1 MKYECYDS
9 DESDL
14 EFGRDCF
21 HELTPKEN
29 VVSTIIPYKLYQ
41 SDLHV
46 ANNLNKLE
54 NLNIKGIISLGDLY
68 EQAQYKVHKNIKY
81 LHIYIDDNPG
91 EPISDYFEEAISFIE
106 KINGAVLIHCYAGIS
121 RSTTITSV
129 YLMKIM
135 NINYKEALEI
145 IQKARPFISPNSG
158 FLKQIKKYSKMISK
172 KQEIS

>member
-29 VVSTIIPYKLYQ
+29 VVSTIIPNKLYQ

-46 ANNLNKLE
+46 ANNLKTLE
-54 NLNIKGIISLGDLY
+54 IFNIKGIISLGDLY
-68 EQAQYKVHKNIKY
+68 EQAQYKVHKNIDY

-91 EPISDYFEEAISFIE
+91 EPIIDYFEEATAFINE
-106 KINGAVLIHCYAGIS
+106 IDGAVLIHCYAGIS
-121 RSTTITSV
+121 RSTTITAA
-129 YLMKIM
+129 YLMKFM
-135 NINYKEALEI
+135 NIGYQDALEI
-145 IQKARPFISPNSG
+145 IQKARPFINPNSG
-158 FLKQIKKYSKMISK
+158 FLKQLENYSNKLK
-172 KQEIS
+172 